1 MVLNKSISSALIFGN
16 YAWAVSTGKSFPFW
30 LLWVFKVSVQCC
42 CLHATKSN
50 TLCCNNTAYFC
61 FESSVD
67 ESGFVMLCVFTCDF
81 FSILPWMLA
90 AVCLCVFGRWWQTLS
105 TLWSCVLVLQ
115 LHAHWWCGVFVHLF
129 ATMTLSE
136 MTVQIE
142 VAEQITY
149 LYRKLQWFKKNRK
162 SLFAFFPSYFL
173 SFCLLFLFC
182 SLFKTTMSTL

>member
-115 LHAHWWCGVFVHLF
+115 LHAHWWCGVFAFVCYHDTIWDDSADWSCWTNYL
-129 ATMTLSE
+129 
-136 MTVQIE
+136 
-142 VAEQITY
+142 
-149 LYRKLQWFKKNRK
+149 LYRKLQCFKKNRK